1 MLDDRLLGMTFTLP
15 SSATVGS
22 ITLFGI
28 TYHYELLTPAATG
41 TLVRIESTSPLRL
54 YVRPANASLEY

>member
-15 SSATVGS
+15 TSGLTGT

-28 TYHYELLTPAATG
+28 NYHYELLAPADAG
-41 TLVRIESTSPLRL
+41 TLVRVEATSPLRL
-54 YVRPANASLEY
+54 YVRAAAASLDY